1 MLASLDDVS
10 AVIENWIDWGQ
21 KIMKFAEIESTTR
34 PVIKTLI
41 RSLPESEDLFNPD
54 GQVLL
59 CTLCHHHF
67 FNCRCQR
74 HDLYGNPF
82 KTNLSTRIKKGIF
95 AVLH

>member
-34 PVIKTLI
+34 PVIKKLI
-41 RSLPESEDLFNPD
+41 RSLPECEDLFNPD

-67 FNCRCQR
+67 F
-74 HDLYGNPF
+74 
-82 KTNLSTRIKKGIF
+82 
-95 AVLH
+95 